1 MGGYFTG
8 VVRAPLTS
16 VIILSEATSSS
27 HAILPLF
34 ATALIGDWAGSMVC
48 KERLYHALSR
58 DFLPGKGDSEG
69 DDAPAATDAKPDK
82 GS

>member
-1 MGGYFTG
+1 
-8 VVRAPLTS
+8 
-16 VIILSEATSSS
+16 
-27 HAILPLF
+27 
-34 ATALIGDWAGSMVC
+34 MVC